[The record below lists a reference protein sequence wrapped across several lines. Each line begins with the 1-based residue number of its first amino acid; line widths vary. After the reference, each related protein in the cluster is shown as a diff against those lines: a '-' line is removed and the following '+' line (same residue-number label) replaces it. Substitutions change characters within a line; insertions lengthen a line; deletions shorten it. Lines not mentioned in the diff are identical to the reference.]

1 MNRFTT
7 TNAASRR
14 YTHQQHQRG
23 SSTPTIDSEADALT
37 PNGHHSHRAVNTNNN
52 TTAAAT
58 ADNSTADLMSWGT
71 SVQILDQLKHETVTL
86 ATSIKQSN
94 DLTSSTIKN
103 EERANAL
110 IGREYERARLQM
122 GEYARGARDVLEE
135 EICSEEVR
143 RGFGEVC
150 GRELGIHVG
159 DGHSGEGGEEA
170 RFASSDVAVGNSTT
184 NMGDDSNRTS
194 KRVYSHAKFISR
206 KKSILTQLQTTL
218 RTLQSNITNTRK
230 STIAINNETSS
241 ILHTIES
248 RKLEMQKE
256 QWMRSVE
263 GRKRE
268 LEGEIHR
275 GRGVK
280 EAIGVA
286 RGRSGENAQKIAERA
301 KEQISERSDNI
312 SKESTASSHLETNQ
326 QGLYTLNTE
335 ANKYES
341 ELATISSL
349 LDSFI
354 QQNAEAGSEQKKS
367 VAIKV
372 DMEDVKTEIVELT
385 STKEEK
391 TKAAAASNDELKA
404 ADLTLEKATAIV
416 KELEAE
422 KLENDKADVEVLQ
435 PALARMDAALKLQET
450 LTAEAAAVSKATADH
465 RHTIHKAQ
473 TDCDSKVN
481 AVSNELREI
490 KDNAET
496 ATCELEEL
504 KRVAANEKEA
514 HATEL
519 QETKDFASKLEA
531 ATKAE
536 VDRLES
542 AKNAKADDRVNQI
555 EARRTRMA
563 SLEDER
569 HHDIETAKENLAI
582 IKEMNAIRATLIEAE
597 VELDEDGKELEVVPN
612 LHGIIADLKANVETE
627 TDDRGDMETAS
638 LVNHY

>member
-37 PNGHHSHRAVNTNNN
+37 PNSHHSHRAVNTNNN

-286 RGRSGENAQKIAERA
+286 RGRSGENAQKIAERV
-301 KEQISERSDNI
+301 S
-312 SKESTASSHLETNQ
+312 
-326 QGLYTLNTE
+326 G
-335 ANKYES
+335 
-341 ELATISSL
+341 
-349 LDSFI
+349 
-354 QQNAEAGSEQKKS
+354 
-367 VAIKV
+367 
-372 DMEDVKTEIVELT
+372 IV
-385 STKEEK
+385 
-391 TKAAAASNDELKA
+391 
-404 ADLTLEKATAIV
+404 
-416 KELEAE
+416 
-422 KLENDKADVEVLQ
+422 
-435 PALARMDAALKLQET
+435 
-450 LTAEAAAVSKATADH
+450 VSW
-465 RHTIHKAQ
+465 
-473 TDCDSKVN
+473 
-481 AVSNELREI
+481 
-490 KDNAET
+490 
-496 ATCELEEL
+496 
-504 KRVAANEKEA
+504 
-514 HATEL
+514 
-519 QETKDFASKLEA
+519 
-531 ATKAE
+531 
-536 VDRLES
+536 
-542 AKNAKADDRVNQI
+542 
-555 EARRTRMA
+555 
-563 SLEDER
+563 
-569 HHDIETAKENLAI
+569 
-582 IKEMNAIRATLIEAE
+582 
-597 VELDEDGKELEVVPN
+597 G
-612 LHGIIADLKANVETE
+612 
-627 TDDRGDMETAS
+627 
-638 LVNHY
+638 